1 MNSVGTPPYSSPELG
16 LASHPHPSPFDAEH
30 KRHMIAAW
38 HMLEQAPPPT
48 LREILGAYKS
58 KGDGDRDLL
67 IAMLK
72 AKTSEDQRVASTAEL
87 HRTLLEMS
95 SSNHKQMTPL
105 PSPQPPLPTVYPH
118 YSKHS
123 RHPSEASN
131 GRVSPQSIPLVRE
144 PPVLSQPPRKRPRSS
159 RSPPASHYESRAS
172 HTSSRDLP
180 PSPYSSSRSDSEE
193 YSPRSRASM
202 AIGSL
207 LSTGPSSEESQ
218 NNQDGI
224 HHHHPPPAIGVSV

>member
-1 MNSVGTPPYSSPELG
+1 MNSVNTPPYSSPELS
-16 LASHPHPSPFDAEH
+16 LPPAPFEAEQ
-30 KRHMIAAW
+30 KRNMMAAW
-38 HMLEQAPPPT
+38 HMLDQAPPPT

-67 IAMLK
+67 LAMLK
-72 AKTSEDQRVASTAEL
+72 AKTSEDQRVASTADL

-95 SSNHKQMTPL
+95 SSSHKQMTPL
-105 PSPQPPLPTVYPH
+105 PLPHPPLPAVYPL

-123 RHPSEASN
+123 RQNSEASN
-131 GRVSPQSIPLVRE
+131 GRISPHSIPIVRE
-144 PPVLSQPPRKRPRSS
+144 APVLSQPPRKRQRSS
-159 RSPPASHYESRAS
+159 RSPPSSHHEARAP
-172 HTSSRDLP
+172 HPSSRDLP

-207 LSTGPSSEESQ
+207 LSTGPSRDVAPEESP
-218 NNQDGI
+218 NNPDSI
-224 HHHHPPPAIGVSV
+224 HHSHPPSAIGVSL